1 MAMKIIASRSE
12 GLKNGKNYVRAELIA
27 DSASDLTV
35 EGISNYHFTFGSIAW
50 VVGSAEWY
58 GLDSSENWVKQGGDS
73 SAEAESTQQSN
84 SAAPNNAPLNLNH
97 NSGLNRPVTLDE
109 PKNITTMPEVETA
122 DTNDSDG
129 ISDDVKEKP
138 EETEE
143 QTEDIPEE
151 VTEEEP
157 ESEEIVEEEI
167 IDDEPTLEEDAPKEI
182 EEEPATDDILEEQE
196 EGE

>member
-12 GLKNGKNYVRAELIA
+12 GLKNGKNYIRAEIIV

-58 GLDSSENWVKQGGDS
+58 GLDSSGNWVKQGDDS
-73 SAEAESTQQSN
+73 SAEVESAQQSN
-84 SAAPNNAPLNLNH
+84 SAAPNNAPLNLNL
-97 NSGLNRPVTLDE
+97 NSGLNRPATLDE
-109 PKNITTMPEVETA
+109 PKSTTISTESEKA

-129 ISDDVKEKP
+129 ISDDVKKET

-143 QTEDIPEE
+143 RTENIPEE

-157 ESEEIVEEEI
+157 ESEEIVEEEMI
-167 IDDEPTLEEDAPKEI
+167 GDEPTLEEDVP
-182 EEEPATDDILEEQE
+182 EETEEDSVEE